1 MEKWTLLGW
10 RHVEGT
16 SSKTGNPYKGTSIY
30 VSRESNGVTGQ
41 ETEKFWVPLGK
52 LDCEEHDLPIGQVVT
67 ICFNRYG
74 GVESVIW

>member
-1 MEKWTLLGW
+1 MEKWVLLGW

-30 VSRESNGVTGQ
+30 VSRDSNGVTGQ